1 MILSITQNGQ
11 LWSVRFPYDADVVT
25 ACKML
30 NGHWHATDKA
40 WKFAR
45 AEDVDLLRGESVFA
59 TSGADLL
66 QRVRARKIERAGFRI
81 DPSLPLSPDG
91 LSLLPFQVDAVKF
104 IAQRESSLLAFPMGT
119 GKSIISVATLNAA
132 PDAKKVLIICPA
144 NLKSNWYAE
153 LKKWLR
159 DDRTVGIVSGSYWPP
174 TNIVIINY
182 DVLDRH
188 KDAID
193 DILWD
198 ICLIDES
205 HYCKSPRAIRTK
217 ALIGGKKGQKIWQP
231 IRAHRKIA
239 LSGTPL
245 VNKPMEIWAVLNW
258 LDPKNWPSSY
268 WFGKKY
274 AGGHQG
280 PFGWVADGATNLEDL
295 NRRLRSTVMLR
306 KTKAELLP
314 DLPPKYRQVIEF
326 DLPSIGSIIR
336 EEKAAVESAR
346 AGVADLQAAVVM
358 ARVNKDEGEYREAV
372 SRLKAY
378 MRQAQSHIA
387 RARKNLAVAK
397 VPYVVDHLR
406 NALLDPEKKIIVF
419 AHHRAVIESLFNQL
433 AALGMQPVRL
443 YGGMTQEDK
452 NKAVET
458 FQLDKNCR
466 VFIGSIT
473 AAGVGLTLT
482 AADHVVF
489 AELDYVP
496 GNMGQCEDRCI
507 AEGQPILTPTGWRK
521 VESIQIGDHVIGGDG
536 RAHVVTD
543 AWSSSSRKHRV
554 EVRVGGWSE
563 PLVTTFDHRYLVA
576 GEWVEAANLI
586 PGDIV
591 SIPTH
596 SERAGLERLYFP
608 ERLKLEAYKSR
619 TGLDIHN
626 GRTVYA
632 PESIPLDRESLF
644 VIGYFVGDGFASVR
658 PGKGRFLSFAG
669 HQVKDAGSHQ
679 RIEDWFA
686 GFGMRPNVR
695 IESDGLGMERR
706 FYSAEW
712 ARWFEDM
719 FGVGA
724 YGKNLP
730 EWVFDLNDEQIGWLL
745 AGLCASDGY
754 LRGSRQ
760 EYITVSEKLA
770 SQIMRLLWLTG
781 RRAGLSRKTKE
792 AFVVGW
798 SLTPNRRVGK
808 VLSVRRAFP
817 KRIGDRCET
826 VYDLTVEGCSSFV
839 VGPAVVH
846 NCHRIGQK
854 SGVLVQHLVASG
866 SLDAKIAK
874 RLIEKQEI
882 LDAVLDGTSP
892 LDALA
897 PINWLLDHEED
908 ADLSS
913 AITEDALSRP
923 VKPQEIAPA
932 IYGLRS
938 LVDRPRDFGV
948 SDVDL
953 ILASRL
959 VGRPL
964 EGRPAAMARHLM
976 KKYLDRS

>member
-104 IAQRESSLLAFPMGT
+104 IAQRESSLLALPTGT
-119 GKSIISVATLNAA
+119 GKTIVGAGTINAA
-132 PDAKKVLIICPA
+132 PDAKKILIVCPA
-144 NLKSNWYAE
+144 NLKSNWYGE
-153 LKKWLR
+153 LKGVPEQNKKGWLLG
-159 DDRTVGIVSGSYWPP
+159 DRTVGIVSGSYWPP

-198 ICLIDES
+198 IAILDEQ
-205 HYCKSPRAIRTK
+205 HFIKSPRAIRTK
-217 ALIGGKKGQKIWQP
+217 AIIGGKKGQKIWQP
-231 IRAHRKIA
+231 IRAHRKIGMSA
-239 LSGTPL
+239 TPL

-336 EEKAAVESAR
+336 AEQSAVESAR

-372 SRLKAY
+372 NRLKAY

-406 NALLDPEKKIIVF
+406 NALLDPDKKIIVF

-433 AALGMQPVRL
+433 TALKMQPVRL

-489 AELDYVP
+489 AELDWVP
-496 GNMGQCEDRCI
+496 GNVSQCEDR
-507 AEGQPILTPTGWRK
+507 
-521 VESIQIGDHVIGGDG
+521 S
-536 RAHVVTD
+536 
-543 AWSSSSRKHRV
+543 
-554 EVRVGGWSE
+554 
-563 PLVTTFDHRYLVA
+563 
-576 GEWVEAANLI
+576 
-586 PGDIV
+586 
-591 SIPTH
+591 
-596 SERAGLERLYFP
+596 
-608 ERLKLEAYKSR
+608 
-619 TGLDIHN
+619 
-626 GRTVYA
+626 
-632 PESIPLDRESLF
+632 
-644 VIGYFVGDGFASVR
+644 
-658 PGKGRFLSFAG
+658 
-669 HQVKDAGSHQ
+669 
-679 RIEDWFA
+679 
-686 GFGMRPNVR
+686 
-695 IESDGLGMERR
+695 
-706 FYSAEW
+706 
-712 ARWFEDM
+712 
-719 FGVGA
+719 
-724 YGKNLP
+724 
-730 EWVFDLNDEQIGWLL
+730 
-745 AGLCASDGY
+745 
-754 LRGSRQ
+754 
-760 EYITVSEKLA
+760 
-770 SQIMRLLWLTG
+770 
-781 RRAGLSRKTKE
+781 
-792 AFVVGW
+792 
-798 SLTPNRRVGK
+798 
-808 VLSVRRAFP
+808 
-817 KRIGDRCET
+817 
-826 VYDLTVEGCSSFV
+826 
-839 VGPAVVH
+839 
-846 NCHRIGQK
+846 HRIGQK

>member
-1 MILSITQNGQ
+1 MILSITQSGQ

-119 GKSIISVATLNAA
+119 GKSIISVGTLNAA
-132 PDAKKVLIICPA
+132 PDAKRILIICPA

-174 TNIVIINY
+174 TNVVIINY

-193 DILWD
+193 DVLWD
-198 ICLIDES
+198 ICLIDECFPAGTMIATPDGDRAIEDLVAGDS
-205 HYCKSPRAIRTK
+205 VLNATGIGTVTAIGQRNTIELVELEFSDGTITRCTGNHPFFTIDGWTPASRLELGGVAFRREDVSDLLSGVPARSQSGEGWGGPRSVQTSVGQASLLQSILLEEIEEPNSLSGCAGELVAAAQGDWSSAQGSWWEWEAAARGAAYPAGGSWLSVGGGTADPHEGPEGRGLPDLLQGGLGEPGDDDSNRSGRWLPRLYGAAGAGRQEERLSSVVRLVRRSSVKLGGPAAVFNLQVSGHPSYYANGHLVHNCHYAKSPRAIRTK

-336 EEKAAVESAR
+336 AEQSAVESAR

-372 SRLKAY
+372 NRLKAY

-406 NALLDPEKKIIVF
+406 NALLDPDKKIIVF

-433 AALGMQPVRL
+433 TALKMQPVRL

-458 FQLDKNCR
+458 FQLDRNCR

-496 GNMGQCEDRCI
+496 GNMGQCEDR
-507 AEGQPILTPTGWRK
+507 AWRL
-521 VESIQIGDHVIGGDG
+521 G
-536 RAHVVTD
+536 A
-543 AWSSSSRKHRV
+543 
-554 EVRVGGWSE
+554 
-563 PLVTTFDHRYLVA
+563 
-576 GEWVEAANLI
+576 
-586 PGDIV
+586 
-591 SIPTH
+591 
-596 SERAGLERLYFP
+596 
-608 ERLKLEAYKSR
+608 KS
-619 TGLDIHN
+619 
-626 GRTVYA
+626 A
-632 PESIPLDRESLF
+632 
-644 VIGYFVGDGFASVR
+644 
-658 PGKGRFLSFAG
+658 
-669 HQVKDAGSHQ
+669 
-679 RIEDWFA
+679 
-686 GFGMRPNVR
+686 
-695 IESDGLGMERR
+695 
-706 FYSAEW
+706 
-712 ARWFEDM
+712 
-719 FGVGA
+719 
-724 YGKNLP
+724 
-730 EWVFDLNDEQIGWLL
+730 
-745 AGLCASDGY
+745 
-754 LRGSRQ
+754 
-760 EYITVSEKLA
+760 
-770 SQIMRLLWLTG
+770 
-781 RRAGLSRKTKE
+781 
-792 AFVVGW
+792 
-798 SLTPNRRVGK
+798 
-808 VLSVRRAFP
+808 
-817 KRIGDRCET
+817 
-826 VYDLTVEGCSSFV
+826 
-839 VGPAVVH
+839 
-846 NCHRIGQK
+846 
-854 SGVLVQHLVASG
+854 VLVQHLVASG